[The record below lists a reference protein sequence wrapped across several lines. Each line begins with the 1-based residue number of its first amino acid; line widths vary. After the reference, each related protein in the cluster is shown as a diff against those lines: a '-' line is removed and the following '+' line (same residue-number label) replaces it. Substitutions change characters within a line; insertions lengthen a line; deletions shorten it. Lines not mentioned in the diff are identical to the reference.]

1 MMRVLLADQHPNIR
15 LALAILLGKE
25 PGVVIVGSVSEAE
38 GLLAL
43 TQTAQPDIVIL
54 DSRLP
59 GIPTPDLLTALRHR
73 NQALKILL
81 LGDLPASVIHTI
93 QINAT
98 ISKNDLPE
106 IFLQKFRAL
115 AVRNSASGK
124 Q

>member
-1 MMRVLLADQHPNIR
+1 MMRVLLADQHPDIR

-25 PGVVIVGSVSEAE
+25 PGVAIVGSVSEAE

-73 NQALKILL
+73 NQTLKILL
-81 LGDLPASVIHTI
+81 LGDLPASFTQTI
-93 QINAT
+93 QANTT
-98 ISKNDLPE
+98 ISKNDPPE
-106 IFLQKFRAL
+106 TFLKKFRAL
-115 AVRNSASGK
+115 TIRNSASVK
-124 Q
+124 P